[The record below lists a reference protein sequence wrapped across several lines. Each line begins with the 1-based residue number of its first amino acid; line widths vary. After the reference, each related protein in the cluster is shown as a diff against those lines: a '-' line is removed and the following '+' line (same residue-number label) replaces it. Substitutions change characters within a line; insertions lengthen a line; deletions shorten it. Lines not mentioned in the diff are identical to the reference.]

1 MRISQRIQAKQS
13 QKLHMSPQLQQS
25 ILVLQMNNLELAE
38 LLQAEAEKNPFLET
52 GEGDEHVVSR
62 EETDASM
69 SASSDVATSADMGA
83 GASSD
88 GSGSDAEADSGAL
101 ATLDDVMTRG
111 HLGDA
116 TLEAEDEGWREESH
130 SNVTEFLSA
139 DSETQATAKII
150 EEVVAEDETLA
161 DYLRM
166 QLVDL
171 APDNDLRVLCLAL
184 IGWLDEDGYL
194 REDNAEIC
202 NSLDIAPD
210 QLEAALGLL
219 RGLNPAGI
227 FARNLRDC
235 LNLQWQRLP
244 DYDPA
249 QIVLLDHLDLLARG
263 KLDRLGEVCDFSK
276 EELGRALRELQSLNP
291 RPAAEFAR
299 ASISTQAP
307 EILVRRDGESWQVS
321 LNDDTL
327 PRILVLERDWEEMAK
342 RPMSD
347 ADRQFLASN
356 VQSARWLARA
366 TQQRAVTMLRVAQA
380 VVDRQSDFL
389 RDGQRALKP
398 MVLREIADTLEL
410 HESTISRTVANK
422 LIDTPAGIFALKDLF
437 SAALMGGT
445 TVSNGAE
452 GGTKN
457 NGASAAGVKARIRAL
472 IDEETPDRIISDDM
486 IVEALKT
493 EGIGVAR
500 RTVAKYRE
508 SLNIPSS
515 VIRRRANRIHG
526 LIK

>member
-1 MRISQRIQAKQS
+1 MRISQRMQAKQS
-13 QKLHMSPQLQQS
+13 QKLHMSPQVQQS

-38 LLQAEAEKNPFLET
+38 LLQAEAEKNPFLEI
-52 GEGDEHVVSR
+52 GEGDELVASPD
-62 EETDASM
+62 ETEASVNL
-69 SASSDVATSADMGA
+69 SSEVAVSADMSA

-88 GSGSDAEADSGAL
+88 GSGSDGDADAGDL
-101 ATLDDVMTRG
+101 ATLDDVMARG

-116 TLEAEDEGWREESH
+116 TLEAEDEGWREESR
-130 SNVTEFLSA
+130 SDATEFLSA
-139 DSETQATAKII
+139 GSETQATSQII

-171 APDNDLRVLCLAL
+171 SPEAGLREVCLAL
-184 IGWLDEDGYL
+184 VGWIDEDGYL
-194 REDNAEIC
+194 REDDTEIC
-202 NSLDIAPD
+202 DSLDIAPAL
-210 QLEAALGLL
+210 LEDALRLL

-235 LNLQWQRLP
+235 LGLQWQRLP
-244 DYDPA
+244 NHDPA
-249 QIVLLDHLDLLARG
+249 QHVLLDHLDLLARG
-263 KLDRLGEVCDFSK
+263 KLDQLSEVCDLNK
-276 EELGRALRELQSLNP
+276 AELSGALRDLQSLNP
-291 RPAAEFAR
+291 RPAAEFTR
-299 ASISTQAP
+299 ASVGTQAP
-307 EILVRRDGESWQVS
+307 EILVRRDGDSWQVS
-321 LNDDTL
+321 LNDDAL

-347 ADRQFLASN
+347 ADRRFLASN

-366 TQQRAVTMLRVAQA
+366 TQQRAITMLRVAQA
-380 VVDRQSDFL
+380 VVDRQNAFL
-389 RDGQRALKP
+389 RDGQRALEP
-398 MVLREIADTLEL
+398 MVLREIADILDL

-437 SAALMGGT
+437 SAAL
-445 TVSNGAE
+445 SGAA
-452 GGTKN
+452 GADGSAAQI

-472 IDEETPDRIISDDM
+472 IDDEIPDRIISDDM
-486 IVEALKT
+486 IVEMLKG